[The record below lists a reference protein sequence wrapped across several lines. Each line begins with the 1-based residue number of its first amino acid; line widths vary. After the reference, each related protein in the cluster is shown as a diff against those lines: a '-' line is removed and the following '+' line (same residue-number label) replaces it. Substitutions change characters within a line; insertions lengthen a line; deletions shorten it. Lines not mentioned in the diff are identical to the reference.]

1 MSKILVIAEKP
12 SVAGD
17 LAKALGKF
25 KKEKGFYE
33 GDEMVISHT
42 VGHLLEIQEP
52 DSFKV
57 VRGKWSLENLPVLG
71 FLVIQDGIRIDRLI
85 ELTRMSVN
93 AHLAEHAFHTKRA

>member
-57 VRGKWSLENLPVLG
+57 VRGKWSLENLPVLPDH
-71 FLVIQDGIRIDRLI
+71 FDLVPREKAQEQLRIL
-85 ELTRMSVN
+85 
-93 AHLAEHAFHTKRA
+93 K